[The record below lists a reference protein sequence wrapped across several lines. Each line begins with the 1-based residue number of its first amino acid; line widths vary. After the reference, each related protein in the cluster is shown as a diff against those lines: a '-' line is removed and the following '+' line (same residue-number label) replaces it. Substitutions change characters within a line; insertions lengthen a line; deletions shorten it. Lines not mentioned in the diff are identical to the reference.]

1 MEVMELEEGEACLNK
16 KDLDSTFDP
25 DVAFS
30 YIDEKLE
37 NVLGH
42 FQKDF
47 EGGVSAENLGSKFGG
62 YGSFLPTYQRS
73 PVWSQPKV
81 QNENASK
88 SPNSLPL
95 EGARGHSVS
104 SSASL
109 SARHGSTALG
119 VATLPVSRASP
130 VDNCVTQAATM
141 PLTSA
146 KNKSNSHSDQKNYKV
161 RIRRLSDNWSTKK
174 KSEIYSGLGLDV
186 SPTSSFEDSPTD
198 GELAREP
205 QNLPEF
211 SPTSILEIMKSFPL
225 HDSLRLSPLCGD
237 LICLNDKE
245 MRFQRSGAVT
255 IAHMGDQEGSD
266 SGRCDRNFVREKK
279 TKSSEQKAFTAESK
293 TTNVHSTQNG
303 VDVLMKR
310 ERERDVEN
318 SFCDEIVSNTF
329 RLPLLSNSNCSVAD
343 SAKDTARNADVSTRV
358 VNKREMEENFHDL
371 AKDEPQGP
379 TSVQGNAFI
388 GKANAKAVSRTNK
401 TNSYDNKSGYLAKG
415 GNIKGERIDIPLR
428 VDPHMSK
435 EMQGF
440 IPELKSVPSVDD
452 DMKVSS
458 GLKDTYKEFFGEEL
472 EDDNCSAGEEGYGEF
487 KSVTED
493 QSSSKKFDQL
503 SRSEAHTRVSSS
515 LFHPTGNK
523 PIPDVAAPQVPFVNE
538 DWVCC
543 DKCQKWRLLP
553 AGKNPESLPKIWL
566 CSMLNWL
573 DGMNRCSIS
582 EEETTKAVLALQQ
595 TFPSAP
601 VHGGQNSQN
610 RYSGVVSS
618 GVADAWHV
626 DQCIQDVGGRKN
638 HGIKDVYNAFSH
650 NGSSPYS
657 DSKKKIFQAPVE
669 TQSLNGENHSPSFNK
684 DEVSGQS
691 SGLVGQKCRHR
702 KEKIPLANTVEGSDF
717 KSLKMRS
724 SGEKNE
730 ETFKAP
736 KKLKAGG
743 VQIDEDWK
751 SDNGAAALKVGCSSN
766 SFPINKSQ
774 ELQHKHDGYPK
785 DSKSLGNSE
794 DWTQFSSDASLLHTE
809 NFTDRD
815 VKKRKISE
823 YQGSQLYATSRS
835 NEGHHLE
842 HHKDYME
849 ETNESNHRKEK
860 KARVPRSE
868 GKESFMSKGSGRIDN
883 KEICLKDQQAGADPE
898 DGHFRRSLDVPI
910 KKDTG
915 SSQPAIAATSSSSK
929 ISGSCKIKSNLQE
942 VKDSPVESVSSS
954 PSRNSKQ
961 DKFMS
966 TGRDLRGKGG
976 SEALIL
982 ATSSPRKC
990 SNGDDGSRIDQSS
1003 MVQKN
1008 VTITNIK
1015 HGSLESSMHEFQDRN
1030 QSHISRRKDLPEARK
1045 SLVSEEC
1052 PNDESGRRYQ
1062 YHSNGSDRKTG
1073 KESSPRSKD
1082 KFRGTKSE
1090 SEKGYLREASS
1101 NGYAGHG
1108 SHIENSKARSKVQE
1122 KSALN
1127 SDKVEKNLFGTNEL
1141 AANPS
1146 FESGKREAQSDKAS
1160 FDNTAIR
1167 QNISNH
1173 HSEPNQPMDSGS
1185 ERFSKR
1191 FPTDKK
1197 DRVDVLG
1204 KTKSNPLPPSG
1215 RGQNEMERRPQPVNE
1230 NQKDNGIKLSTV
1242 STGGSDEAL
1251 KCSKQINRSEN
1262 HSGNINQPSNSRNP
1276 TNGHKDRD
1284 IDVASS
1290 IRRDSTTQAANNA
1303 VKEAKDLKHLADRL
1317 KNSGS
1322 ILESMGLYF
1331 QAALKFLYGA
1341 SLLESSNNENSK
1353 HGEAIQ
1359 SIQMYSS
1366 TAKLF
1371 EFCAHEYEKLNDMSS
1386 AALAYKCVEVAYF
1399 RVIYFS
1405 HSNASKD
1412 RHELLTALQIVP
1424 PGESP
1429 SSSASDVDNM
1439 NNIATMDKVSLTKGV
1454 NSPQVAGNHVIP
1466 ARSRPNFTR
1475 LLNFVQEANFAME
1488 ASRKSRSAFLTAS
1501 REETKYRDGLPSVKK
1516 ALDFSFKDMDGFL
1529 RLVRLAMEAISR

>member
-1 MEVMELEEGEACLNK
+1 METLK
-16 KDLDSTFDP
+16 
-25 DVAFS
+25 
-30 YIDEKLE
+30 
-37 NVLGH
+37 
-42 FQKDF
+42 
-47 EGGVSAENLGSKFGG
+47 
-62 YGSFLPTYQRS
+62 
-73 PVWSQPKV
+73 
-81 QNENASK
+81 
-88 SPNSLPL
+88 
-95 EGARGHSVS
+95 S
-104 SSASL
+104 SSYLQVLSL
-109 SARHGSTALG
+109 M
-119 VATLPVSRASP
+119 
-130 VDNCVTQAATM
+130 C
-141 PLTSA
+141 
-146 KNKSNSHSDQKNYKV
+146 
-161 RIRRLSDNWSTKK
+161 
-174 KSEIYSGLGLDV
+174 
-186 SPTSSFEDSPTD
+186 
-198 GELAREP
+198 
-205 QNLPEF
+205 
-211 SPTSILEIMKSFPL
+211 ILK
-225 HDSLRLSPLCGD
+225 
-237 LICLNDKE
+237 
-245 MRFQRSGAVT
+245 
-255 IAHMGDQEGSD
+255 
-266 SGRCDRNFVREKK
+266 
-279 TKSSEQKAFTAESK
+279 
-293 TTNVHSTQNG
+293 
-303 VDVLMKR
+303 
-310 ERERDVEN
+310 
-318 SFCDEIVSNTF
+318 FC
-329 RLPLLSNSNCSVAD
+329 R
-343 SAKDTARNADVSTRV
+343 
-358 VNKREMEENFHDL
+358 
-371 AKDEPQGP
+371 
-379 TSVQGNAFI
+379 
-388 GKANAKAVSRTNK
+388 
-401 TNSYDNKSGYLAKG
+401 
-415 GNIKGERIDIPLR
+415 
-428 VDPHMSK
+428 
-435 EMQGF
+435 
-440 IPELKSVPSVDD
+440 
-452 DMKVSS
+452 
-458 GLKDTYKEFFGEEL
+458 
-472 EDDNCSAGEEGYGEF
+472 
-487 KSVTED
+487 
-493 QSSSKKFDQL
+493 
-503 SRSEAHTRVSSS
+503 
-515 LFHPTGNK
+515 
-523 PIPDVAAPQVPFVNE
+523 
-538 DWVCC
+538 
-543 DKCQKWRLLP
+543 
-553 AGKNPESLPKIWL
+553 
-566 CSMLNWL
+566 

-626 DQCIQDVGGRKN
+626 DQCIQDAGGRKN

-702 KEKIPLANTVEGSDF
+702 KEKIPLANTVEGSIALQAPFFDPCVLQYALLFLYNVSTGDF

-724 SGEKNE
+724 SGEKND
-730 ETFKAP
+730 ETLKAP

-751 SDNGAAALKVGCSSN
+751 SDNGADALKVGCSSN
-766 SFPINKSQ
+766 SLPMNKSQ

-823 YQGSQLYATSRS
+823 YQGSQLYATSCS
-835 NEGHHLE
+835 NEGHLLE

-883 KEICLKDQQAGADPE
+883 KEISLKDQQAGADPE

-915 SSQPAIAATSSSSK
+915 STQLAIAATSSSSK

-961 DKFMS
+961 EKFMS

-982 ATSSPRKC
+982 ATSSPIKC

-1015 HGSLESSMHEFQDRN
+1015 QGSLESSMHEFQDRN

-1045 SLVSEEC
+1045 SLISEEC

-1062 YHSNGSDRKTG
+1062 YHSNGSDLKTG

-1108 SHIENSKARSKVQE
+1108 SHNKNSKARSKVQE

-1185 ERFSKR
+1185 EKFSKR

-1197 DRVDVLG
+1197 DRVDVHG
-1204 KTKSNPLPPSG
+1204 KTKLNPLPPSG

-1230 NQKDNGIKLSTV
+1230 NQKDNVIKLSTV

-1276 TNGHKDRD
+1276 TYGHKDRD
-1284 IDVASS
+1284 IDAASS

-1317 KNSGS
+1317 KVG
-1322 ILESMGLYF
+1322 IWCF
-1331 QAALKFLYGA
+1331 
-1341 SLLESSNNENSK
+1341 
-1353 HGEAIQ
+1353 
-1359 SIQMYSS
+1359 
-1366 TAKLF
+1366 
-1371 EFCAHEYEKLNDMSS
+1371 
-1386 AALAYKCVEVAYF
+1386 
-1399 RVIYFS
+1399 
-1405 HSNASKD
+1405 
-1412 RHELLTALQIVP
+1412 
-1424 PGESP
+1424 
-1429 SSSASDVDNM
+1429 
-1439 NNIATMDKVSLTKGV
+1439 
-1454 NSPQVAGNHVIP
+1454 
-1466 ARSRPNFTR
+1466 
-1475 LLNFVQEANFAME
+1475 
-1488 ASRKSRSAFLTAS
+1488 
-1501 REETKYRDGLPSVKK
+1501 
-1516 ALDFSFKDMDGFL
+1516 FL
-1529 RLVRLAMEAISR
+1529 R